1 MGTVDGIRRALSN
14 YATGVTVI
22 TARDGRELCG
32 LTANSF
38 TSVSLTPPLL
48 LFCVGRARTSYDV
61 FRKAE
66 TFSINVLSA
75 AQKHLSERFASSG
88 KEKWLGIDYA
98 EDELGNAIFP
108 GAAAAFSCRKRQIVD
123 AADHMIVLGEVMDF
137 REDRND
143 SPLVYC
149 RSSYCLPVD
158 LNRHAFG
165 RDLP

>member
-1 MGTVDGIRRALSN
+1 MSTVDGIKRALSN

-22 TARDGRELCG
+22 TARDGRDLCG

-48 LFCVGRARTSYDV
+48 LFCVGRARASYEV
-61 FRKAE
+61 FRRAE

-88 KEKWLGIDYA
+88 KEKWLGIEYA

-108 GAAAAFSCRKRQIVD
+108 GAAASFSCRKRQIVD
-123 AADHMIVLGEVMDF
+123 AADHMIVLGEVLDY

-158 LNRHAFG
+158 LNRHAS
-165 RDLP
+165 RCDMP